1 VPLEVVDY
9 TSSPEDSSTEY
20 GRSTTSSEAQT
31 GLQGRSSEFF
41 RNPMKNPKG
50 GRLRLPLKIGADP
63 KNLNLSKTPLGIWD
77 ALTSLEAVDCTSLP
91 EDAST
96 QDERKITSS
105 KALTRPLAE
114 A

>member
-1 VPLEVVDY
+1 
-9 TSSPEDSSTEY
+9 
-20 GRSTTSSEAQT
+20 
-31 GLQGRSSEFF
+31 
-41 RNPMKNPKG
+41 MKNPKG
-50 GRLRLPLKIGADP
+50 GRLRLPLKFGADP
-63 KNLNLSKTPLGIWD
+63 KILNLFKTPLETWEE
-77 ALTSLEAVDCTSLP
+77 LTPLEAVDCTSLP

>member
-1 VPLEVVDY
+1 
-9 TSSPEDSSTEY
+9 
-20 GRSTTSSEAQT
+20 
-31 GLQGRSSEFF
+31 
-41 RNPMKNPKG
+41 MKNLKG
-50 GRLRLPLKIGADP
+50 GRLCLPLKIGANP

>member
-1 VPLEVVDY
+1 
-9 TSSPEDSSTEY
+9 
-20 GRSTTSSEAQT
+20 
-31 GLQGRSSEFF
+31 
-41 RNPMKNPKG
+41 MKIFKG
-50 GRLRLPLKIGADP
+50 GRLRLPLK
-63 KNLNLSKTPLGIWD
+63 KKLELTLKFLNLSKTPLETWN
-77 ALTSLEAVDCTSLP
+77 ALTPLEAVDCTSLP